1 MAVPLLQPNKV
12 PENGP
17 EIRLL
22 HCSVCGTIEE
32 LPLFDGDPEND
43 HLLQILIDQH
53 VFPGSGEPHVG
64 RLFRL
69 PQLQWENPNTRREI
83 IKQMKGGGSAGI
95 DEFDPEFYATRNT
108 FQEDAL
114 KCYSA
119 HLRPTDG
126 CPDYNTPPKRLLPNT
141 KADRKELGL
150 VSPDKAPGPKNYL
163 CQFCPVHSVVMQKKR
178 DLAVG
183 L

>member
-1 MAVPLLQPNKV
+1 MSVPLLQSPKPV
-12 PENGP
+12 EGGP

-22 HCSVCGTIEE
+22 HCKVCDSIEE
-32 LPLFDGDPEND
+32 LPLFDGLPEND
-43 HLLQILIDQH
+43 HLLQILVDRH
-53 VFPGSGEPHVG
+53 VFPSGEPHIG

-69 PQLQWENPNTRREI
+69 PLMSWESQEARKEI
-83 IKQMKGGGSAGI
+83 IKQIKGGGSAGI

-126 CPDYNTPPKRLLPNT
+126 CPDYNSPSKRLLPNT
-141 KADRKELGL
+141 KADRKEVGL
-150 VSPDKAPGPKNYL
+150 VDPAKAPGPKTYL
-163 CQFCPVHSVVMQKKR
+163 CQFCPVHSVVQSKIN
-178 DLAVG
+178 DLRGAP
-183 L
+183 